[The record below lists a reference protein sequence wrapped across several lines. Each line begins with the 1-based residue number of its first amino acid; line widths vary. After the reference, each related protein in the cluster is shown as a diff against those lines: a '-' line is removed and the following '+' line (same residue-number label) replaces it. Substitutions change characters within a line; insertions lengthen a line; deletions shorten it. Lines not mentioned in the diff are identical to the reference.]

1 MTAEKNIKYEFLS
14 EDPNAKTLPIMVA
27 LIIGAFFAILNET
40 LLNIALTTLMAEF
53 DITLSTVQWVATGF
67 MLVMAI
73 VIPVSPLLMGWFT
86 TRQLFIGTMV
96 TFFIGTVIAAI
107 APSFGVL
114 LLGRMIQAIGTGL
127 IMPIMFNVFLL
138 IYPPHKR
145 GKIMGIVGLVIM
157 FAPAIGPTLSGIIVE
172 YFGWRFLFIFVM
184 PFTIFSILFALKY
197 LVNITEMTKPK
208 IDWISIVYS
217 TIGLGSTI
225 YGFSHAGESADGFMT
240 PSVFIPIIIGVISIL
255 LFVFRQLKLDEP
267 LMDLRVFKFP
277 MFSHAVVLFV
287 IIIMVMFASELILPV
302 FMQGPMGLTA
312 AAAGLLLLPGSL
324 LNGIMSPFMGAL
336 FDKVGPKVMMIPATI
351 ILAVTMFMFSNLTA
365 ETPEWFII
373 VGFML
378 IMLSV
383 SATMMPAET
392 NGLNQLPKHLYAH
405 GTAVVSTLQP
415 LAGAIGVSVFLGL
428 LNSRQQSYLEGAANP
443 ESQAAV
449 SAAMVSGVEFVYFI
463 IFIIALIA
471 SVMSFFVYRAKPLE
485 DLVPAPVKKDNN

>member
-96 TFFIGTVIAAI
+96 TFFIGTVVAAT
-107 APSFGVL
+107 APSFGML
-114 LLGRMIQAIGTGL
+114 LFGRMIQAIGTGL

-208 IDWISIVYS
+208 IDWISIVFS

-225 YGFSHAGESADGFMT
+225 YGFSHAGESANGFMT
-240 PSVFIPIIIGVISIL
+240 PSVFIPIIIGVIAIS

-287 IIIMVMFASELILPV
+287 IIIMMMFASELILPV

-365 ETPEWFII
+365 ETPEWVII

-392 NGLNQLPKHLYAH
+392 NGLNQLPKHLYTH

-428 LNSRQQSYLEGAANP
+428 LNSRQQGYLEGAANP
-443 ESQAAV
+443 ESPAAV

-471 SVMSFFVYRAKPLE
+471 AVMSFFVYRAKPLE
-485 DLVPAPVKKDNN
+485 NLVPAPVKKDKN